1 VLEDLGDTPDTLQ
14 ATWEFPDFLMQYW
27 LRGQSRFPSQL
38 SRPFDHGIAFYGD
51 QATLLLDRFGYEV
64 YDEKNLKQPAEKVG
78 PTPQDGPWH
87 RTFVDCVKQGRQPP
101 VDLEQSHQATVCG
114 HLGNI
119 AYQTKRTICWDGKN
133 EQILGDDE
141 AAAML
146 SRPRRPGYELPEV

>member
-1 VLEDLGDTPDTLQ
+1 
-14 ATWEFPDFLMQYW
+14 
-27 LRGQSRFPSQL
+27 
-38 SRPFDHGIAFYGD
+38 
-51 QATLLLDRFGYEV
+51 
-64 YDEKNLKQPAEKVG
+64 
-78 PTPQDGPWH
+78 
-87 RTFVDCVKQGRQPP
+87 